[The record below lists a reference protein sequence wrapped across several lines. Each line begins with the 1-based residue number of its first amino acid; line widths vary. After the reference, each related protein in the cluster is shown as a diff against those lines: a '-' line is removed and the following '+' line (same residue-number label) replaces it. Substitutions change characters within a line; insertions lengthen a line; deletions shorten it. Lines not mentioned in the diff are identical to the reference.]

1 MVKSFVSKIDR
12 RRQAEKG
19 FTLLELLVG
28 STVMLIAII
37 AALELYSRSNKV
49 AVDQQQYA
57 EIQHDVRTSMYLISR
72 DLRMA
77 GAGLPKEFAMYAFEG
92 TDNEDQGAGVTTPDR
107 LRLMGNIEE
116 PLNLRIHGYQ
126 GGEGGASVTLD
137 LEDYSFEQYSYLDA
151 YYTNKF
157 VLVLPNPASACRA
170 AEVRIVTHVTHDTG
184 GTTEKLNFS
193 PGLAPGV
200 DPPGGLSGSCTDPD
214 NYDGGLVTFVDVLE
228 YWLDL
233 TGNGSDFGLT
243 DGVNGY
249 IGGNV
254 GGVLYLTKNGVH
266 NALAQNIE
274 NLQFEYNG
282 DLNND
287 NTMDGFVP
295 WNNTWTVDN
304 VNDIRQIRFW
314 VLGRTPSR
322 VLNVAGMPTGGIHI
336 YRRPAVSNTTA
347 DTLDDRCKRFLMNS
361 TSNVRNISLNVY
373 NGQPGER

>member
-157 VLVLPNPASACRA
+157 VLVLPNPASLCRA
-170 AEVRIVTHVTHDTG
+170 AEVRIVTHVTHSTG
-184 GTTEKLNFS
+184 ATTEKLNFS

-282 DLNND
+282 DLNRD
-287 NTMDGFVP
+287 TTMDGFVP

-336 YRRPAVSNTTA
+336 YRRPAVSNTLA